1 MLVWAMATPVFL
13 LETSH
18 AQRSLVDYSSQVAKS
33 RRQLS
38 HAMCERQKEESKP
51 RLAEDKQEKNKRH
64 KTVQG
69 RVEQ

>member
-1 MLVWAMATPVFL
+1 MG
-13 LETSH
+13 
-18 AQRSLVDYSSQVAKS
+18 YSSQVAKS